1 VQCTEW
7 NTRSSIE
14 KSMPNRAINADARQ
28 RGFARAAVA
37 CYLPR
42 LGGKKRTS
50 VECVQTP
57 R

>member
-1 VQCTEW
+1 MQCTEW

-14 KSMPNRAINADARQ
+14 KSMPNRAINADAHQ